1 MKSLNNKNA
10 TRPDCIYVK
19 FMKISV
25 NAIDSHLANIVR
37 KGLSK
42 SKQSENSKTATARTI
57 FETEVPTKTKSC
69 RPVSLLNIKHKVEKQ
84 EQKQV
89 KISKTFSK

>member
-1 MKSLNNKNA
+1 MKSLSNKNA

-42 SKQSENSKTATARTI
+42 SK
-57 FETEVPTKTKSC
+57 
-69 RPVSLLNIKHKVEKQ
+69 
-84 EQKQV
+84 
-89 KISKTFSK
+89 